1 MEFYVCAH
9 CGNIVTKL
17 TDKKVPIVCCGE
29 KMQLLAAGTTDAA
42 LEKHVPVY
50 TVENDTVH
58 VKVGSVEHPMTDA
71 HWIEWIIAETNKG
84 FAVRQLTPSD
94 KPEADFVLSDGEELK
109 EVYAYCNLHGLWK
122 VEA

>member
-58 VKVGSVEHPMTDA
+58 VKVGSVEHPMTECSLDRVDYCR
-71 HWIEWIIAETNKG
+71 NK
-84 FAVRQLTPSD
+84 
-94 KPEADFVLSDGEELK
+94 
-109 EVYAYCNLHGLWK
+109 
-122 VEA
+122 